1 MPEAIVCKNVGFAYV
16 KGRQP
21 VKALSG
27 LSLSIESGQV
37 TALLG
42 PNGAG
47 KTTLIHLL
55 LGLLPIQSGQIEVM
69 GQSPAEAAKAG
80 QWGAML
86 QSSGVQD
93 TLTVVELLHL
103 FASLYPAPDDLQSL
117 IKEAGLEGLERT
129 RFDRLSGGQKQR
141 VMFALALVGQP
152 RLLIL
157 DEPTTGLDP
166 AARRGLWRA
175 IERRREQG
183 LSILLCTHYL
193 DEAEVLADR
202 VIVLNQGQ
210 VLANGSVNSI
220 KARMPSAQIQAES
233 ALDKT
238 QLAGLPSVQR
248 LDCRERRWVVLSSNA
263 PATLRA
269 WLEADPHLR
278 DLEVRNADL
287 ETAFLNLTAES
298 DLQEVNV

>member
-1 MPEAIVCKNVGFAYV
+1 MHEPLIRIDKVTHHYGKT
-16 KGRQP
+16 P
-21 VKALSG
+21 ALDSV
-27 LSLSIESGQV
+27 SFEMQSGQV

-47 KTTLIHLL
+47 KSTLIHLL
-55 LGLLPIQSGQIEVM
+55 LGLLPVQNGQIEVL
-69 GQSPAEAAKAG
+69 GRTPRQASKAG

-103 FASLYPAPDDLQSL
+103 FGSLYPAPSDVDVL
-117 IKEAGLEGLERT
+117 IEEAGLQGLERT
-129 RFDRLSGGQKQR
+129 RFERLSGGQKQR
-141 VMFALALVGQP
+141 VLFALALVGGP

-166 AARRGLWRA
+166 AARRGLWQA

-183 LSILLCTHYL
+183 LSILMCTHYL

-202 VIVLNQGQ
+202 VVVLSQGR
-210 VLANGSVNSI
+210 VLANGSVDSI

-233 ALDKT
+233 GLDEAR
-238 QLAGLPSVQR
+238 LSSLPSVQR
-248 LDCRERRWVVLSSNA
+248 LERKDRRWAVLSSDA

-269 WLEADPHLR
+269 WLDADPGLR
-278 DLEVRNADL
+278 DLDVRGADL

-298 DLQEVNV
+298 NPQEVAA